1 MRFRKI
7 GLKADES
14 ETTLQLLS
22 HDDKIDSEI
31 LPVGTKILGSIW
43 WIWEKTSVSNL
54 ITCNATRYLSFSP
67 KHVSLDF
74 KSESFNCI
82 KNVS

>member
-7 GLKADES
+7 GLKVDKS
-14 ETTLQLLS
+14 ETKFLITYV
-22 HDDKIDSEI
+22 KIEFVI
-31 LPVGTKILGSIW
+31 LPGGTKILGSIW